1 MNFLYNLSVYIILVK
16 LHFEGVTFR
25 KIKSYL
31 DDDSKIIDINFAK
44 EQSNF
49 LRLQILKQS
58 AKAVLS

>member
-1 MNFLYNLSVYIILVK
+1 MILSPVWLNKYFSVN
-16 LHFEGVTFR
+16 R
-25 KIKSYL
+25 KNKSYL

-58 AKAVLS
+58 AKAALS